1 MCSAFECGTRGR
13 DAAGGGWGVL
23 MESPFDQERRWLA
36 ELERLGPKIVRAR
49 QRAGK
54 PVTDQAPYPD
64 ASFVQAWLR
73 RKDRE
78 TRRRIALYCTL
89 LVLIAA
95 VTVIS
100 AWRAI
105 KPWLGL

>member
-1 MCSAFECGTRGR
+1 M
-13 DAAGGGWGVL
+13 V
-23 MESPFDQERRWLA
+23 MESRIDQERRWLA

-49 QRAGK
+49 QRARK

-78 TRRRIALYCTL
+78 TRRRHALYCTL
-89 LVLIAA
+89 LVLFAT

-100 AWRAI
+100 AWREI
-105 KPWLGL
+105 KSWLGV